1 LDLVLPHHV
10 TRQPTPDILNS
21 VEVPTS
27 PHLHSSIPP
36 NHHET
41 RRDGPALRLCGRVP
55 RADSGERV
63 RLPRTIIILG
73 VLLTPQ
79 AEIGSKNHEVVPTS
93 LIAEIS
99 GIRGGNVNK
108 CLGSL
113 AKRGL
118 VARVQNIRCERFG
131 RTWLMARRRVQA
143 HVRRAGLPR
152 AEDVFEEEAG
162 VCWERGEEDW
172 RGQGERHLHCQG

>member
-1 LDLVLPHHV
+1 MRLDATDLRYVSADEFRVLTAV
-10 TRQPTPDILNS
+10 SGSACLAQL
-21 VEVPTS
+21 
-27 PHLHSSIPP
+27 SSS
-36 NHHET
+36 EF
-41 RRDGPALRLCGRVP
+41 
-55 RADSGERV
+55 
-63 RLPRTIIILG
+63 
-73 VLLTPQ
+73 LLTPQ

-118 VARVQNIRCERFG
+118 VARVQNIRCERSG

-143 HVRRAGLPR
+143 HVRRVGLPR

-162 VCWERGEEDW
+162 VCGECGEEDW